1 MEALPAEPAENDL
14 LMIIKMIKKKLR
26 GLSKPSIW
34 GSTAAPYCLK
44 YIIEGSLKKL
54 STQEINFP
62 CIIILVQ
69 THFTTNIWNTFIF
82 GTWDRNVQKKDF
94 ANMVTMQ
101 SKTEWRPR
109 IMKICEQISCGTLNL
124 DIVYILVDNM
134 LSTKWPRKRGI
145 QIINFK
151 ICACRCLKH

>member
-54 STQEINFP
+54 STQEINFL
-62 CIIILVQ
+62 CIIILVH

-82 GTWDRNVQKKDF
+82 GTWDRNVQKKILQLWWQCNDLTEQNRVKSSEVKTKNNEDMWTNF
-94 ANMVTMQ
+94 LWHTKSGYCVYPGWQYAIHKVTKEERN
-101 SKTEWRPR
+101 S
-109 IMKICEQISCGTLNL
+109 N
-124 DIVYILVDNM
+124 N
-134 LSTKWPRKRGI
+134 
-145 QIINFK
+145 
-151 ICACRCLKH
+151 

>member
-54 STQEINFP
+54 STQEINFL
-62 CIIILVQ
+62 CIIILVH

-82 GTWDRNVQKKDF
+82 GTWDRNVQKNILQIWWQCNDLTEQNRVKSSEVKTKNNEDMWTKR
-94 ANMVTMQ
+94 ASPQGSIHHQMV
-101 SKTEWRPR
+101 SESW
-109 IMKICEQISCGTLNL
+109 
-124 DIVYILVDNM
+124 
-134 LSTKWPRKRGI
+134 
-145 QIINFK
+145 NFTGRAQLGALREK
-151 ICACRCLKH
+151 